1 MFEFFFHP
9 TATAYGRRPK
19 FVRAKLAATA
29 EGKNSAYG
37 PILILSFTVNDKIR
51 MAKYSALLILALVY
65 EILNHGSK
73 NCLLYRSKRIKI
85 SSRDITDYI

>member
-51 MAKYSALLILALVY
+51 MAKYSALLILALVD